1 MLRTPPDTLPR
12 HLHCHLV
19 AALSLLLSLPALT
32 FAVVQDPVT
41 GAFEGT
47 VTNRQGG
54 AAITGAIVQFIN
66 TMTEV
71 PVAKRSD
78 AQGRFYQGLLPPGV
92 YRIRVSAA
100 GFKTTIVEQRL
111 LATRPNSVVPVP
123 VVLEPEVAV
132 TLPPPPTNSPGT
144 TPPPPSDIYA
154 TARDCCAR
162 SESF

>member
-12 HLHCHLV
+12 YLPRHLIAL
-19 AALSLLLSLPALT
+19 LSLLLSLPALA

-47 VTNRQGG
+47 VMNRQGG
-54 AAITGAIVQFIN
+54 AAITGAVVQFIN

-78 AQGRFYQGLLPPGV
+78 AQGRFYQGLLPPGI
-92 YRIRVSAA
+92 YRIRVSAP
-100 GFKTTIVEQRL
+100 GFKTSISEQRL

-132 TLPPPPTNSPGT
+132 AVAPPTPPTNSPGT
-144 TPPPPSDIYA
+144 PTPPQWHLRLRRP
-154 TARDCCAR
+154 
-162 SESF
+162 